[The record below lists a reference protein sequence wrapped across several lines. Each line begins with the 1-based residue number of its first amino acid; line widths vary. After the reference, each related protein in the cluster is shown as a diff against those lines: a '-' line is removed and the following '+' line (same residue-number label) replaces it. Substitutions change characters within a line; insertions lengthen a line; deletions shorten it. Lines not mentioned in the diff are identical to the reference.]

1 MVVEFIIV
9 VIIILS
15 IKLLPYAAL
24 VLFII
29 RLMMFITCENEYEGY
44 ELKKKV
50 IHSAIFIV
58 IAVIVRTL
66 LEDFGCI
73 DIKIT

>member
-9 VIIILS
+9 IIIFAS

-24 VLFII
+24 FLFMI
-29 RLMMFITCENEYEGY
+29 RLMMFITCEDEFESYD
-44 ELKKKV
+44 LKKKI
-50 IHSAIFIV
+50 IHAAIFV
-58 IAVIVRTL
+58 VVAVIVRTL
-66 LEDFGCI
+66 LEDFGCV

>member
-1 MVVEFIIV
+1 MKFIVV
-9 VIIILS
+9 VIIYYS

-24 VLFII
+24 FLFTI
-29 RLMMFITCENEYEGY
+29 RLVMFITCENEYEGY

-50 IHSAIFIV
+50 IHAAIFIV

-66 LEDFGCI
+66 LEDFGCV
-73 DIKIT
+73 DIKII

>member
-1 MVVEFIIV
+1 MAKIIV
-9 VIIILS
+9 ALIIIF
-15 IKLLPYAAL
+15 LPYIAL
-24 VLFII
+24 FLFII

-50 IHSAIFIV
+50 IHAAIFIV

-66 LEDFGCI
+66 LEDFGCV